1 MFKIW
6 SPAVGLHSLEA
17 NLGTLR
23 PPKNAFGVTL
33 EQKKTK
39 KKKKGTDIFWIN
51 IGFPKKGSAIGHS
64 KQQVACGFVFLNL
77 IRHV

>member
-6 SPAVGLHSLEA
+6 SPAVGLHGLEA

-39 KKKKGTDIFWIN
+39 KKKRHRHILDKYW
-51 IGFPKKGSAIGHS
+51 FPKKGISNWTLEAASSMWVCIS
-64 KQQVACGFVFLNL
+64 
-77 IRHV
+77 